1 MKHISLSYKIFTC
14 FAYAFIAAIML
25 ITLMVFMHIIAIA
38 LSAAGPAGAN
48 IVGLVPIDFTTES
61 IRQAIGYPMIHRTF
75 FNSLGRLFLG
85 VAFNIVMMISVAY
98 PLSKDNSRFPM
109 RNFYAMIV
117 LITMLF
123 SGGLV
128 PLYLWIKQLNLLDTV
143 WSLVLPNGV
152 PVFLCIVLMNFFKQ
166 IPADIE
172 DAAYIDGA
180 SHFTTMVMIDIPLAK
195 PAFATVT
202 LFAIINHWNSWFDGL
217 IYMKSPSLYPYAT
230 YLRMLIER
238 MDRIQSIE
246 DIENL
251 INIGQRPLMMAYVI
265 IGIIPIAV
273 VYPFL
278 QKHVKSGLM
287 LGGVKG

>member
-1 MKHISLSYKIFTC
+1 MKHTSFSYRIFTYI
-14 FAYAFIAAIML
+14 AYLFISAVVL
-25 ITLMVFMHIIAIA
+25 VTLMVFVHIIAIA
-38 LSAAGPAGAN
+38 FSAAGPAGAN

-61 IRQAIGYPMIHRTF
+61 IRQAIGDPMIHKTF
-75 FNSLGRLFLG
+75 FNSVGRLVLG
-85 VAFNIVMMISVAY
+85 VIINLVMMISVAY
-98 PLSKDNSRFPM
+98 PLSNDGGRFPM
-109 RNFYAMIV
+109 RNFYATVV

-128 PLYLWIKQLNLLDTV
+128 PTYLWVKQLNLLDTV
-143 WSLVLPNGV
+143 WALVLPGAV

-166 IPADIE
+166 IPDDIE

-180 SHFTTMVMIDIPLAK
+180 SHFVTMLRIDIPLAK
-195 PAFATVT
+195 PALATVT
-202 LFAIINHWNSWFDGL
+202 LFAIINHWNAWFDGL

-265 IGIIPIAV
+265 IGILPIAV